1 MGDSMRK
8 MKLAAVQSSSVFLN
22 REASIEKAC
31 RLIKEAG
38 SNGADLVALPEGF
51 IPTHPVWF
59 HFLAATS
66 LKGMEL
72 SRELFNNSVEIP
84 SAATDALCQACR
96 EAGTIAVVGLCEKLP
111 DKRGNMYNTQLFID
125 QDGKILGKHQ
135 KIMPTLGERIVH
147 TGGFG
152 NTMTAFPTSF
162 GNISGLLCGE
172 NSNPL
177 AAFAIAAMY
186 PVVHVAAWPSHFCHG
201 VWMQDSIKAASTGLA
216 YMLKGFVINS
226 AGVVTDEH
234 IDIYALTDEDREYL
248 EKARDTGATSI
259 VGPMGTIIA
268 GPLPAGEG
276 ILYADLD
283 LNNLVIPKILTD
295 YAGDY
300 NRFDVFSLNLNVDIP
315 QPVKYIR
322 PKPVLDDTEIISG
335 QLMEIED
342 ESALNLLEDRS
353 YLLEGGTR
361 SQKNRPDKKR

>member
-31 RLIKEAG
+31 RLIREAG
-38 SNGADLVALPEGF
+38 ANGADLVALPEGF

-59 HFLAATS
+59 HFLASTS
-66 LKGMEL
+66 IKGLEL

-111 DKRGNMYNTQLFID
+111 NKRGNMYNTQLFID
-125 QDGKILGKHQ
+125 QNGKILGKHQ

-147 TGGFG
+147 TGGHG
-152 NTMTAFPTSF
+152 NTMKAFPTSF

-177 AAFAIAAMY
+177 AAFALAAMY
-186 PVVHVAAWPSHFCHG
+186 PVVHIAAWPSHFCHG
-201 VWMQDSIKAASTGLA
+201 VWMQDSITAASTGLA

-226 AGVVTDEH
+226 VGVVTDEH
-234 IDIYALTDEDREYL
+234 IDIYAVTDEDRKYL
-248 EKARDTGATSI
+248 EKARDTGASSI

-276 ILYADLD
+276 ILYANVD

-300 NRFDVFSLNLNVDIP
+300 NRFDVFSLNVNVDTPKSVRHIRSM
-315 QPVKYIR
+315 PVS
-322 PKPVLDDTEIISG
+322 DDIEFVSG
-335 QLMEIED
+335 KFMEIEE
-342 ESALNLLEDRS
+342 ESALNLLEDRP
-353 YLLEGGTR
+353 YFLEDRPR
-361 SQKNRPDKKR
+361 SQKNKPDK